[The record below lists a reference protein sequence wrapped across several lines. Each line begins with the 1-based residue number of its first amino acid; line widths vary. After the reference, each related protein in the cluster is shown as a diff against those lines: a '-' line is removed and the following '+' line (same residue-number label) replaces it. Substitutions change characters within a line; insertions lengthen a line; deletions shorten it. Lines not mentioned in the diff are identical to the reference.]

1 MYKTLEQINR
11 ISAACVCGR
20 MEIDMNTGQA
30 KKVLSNFHRL
40 ELGTFPTPLHQMNNI
55 RKKTGAPFPLYIKRD
70 DLTGLGAGGNKIRNL
85 EYLLGDAV
93 QRRADERR

>member
-55 RKKTGAPFPLYIKRD
+55 RKKR
-70 DLTGLGAGGNKIRNL
+70 
-85 EYLLGDAV
+85 
-93 QRRADERR
+93 ERRFLSILNEMISPGWGPGATKSEIWNTCWEMRCKEGRML